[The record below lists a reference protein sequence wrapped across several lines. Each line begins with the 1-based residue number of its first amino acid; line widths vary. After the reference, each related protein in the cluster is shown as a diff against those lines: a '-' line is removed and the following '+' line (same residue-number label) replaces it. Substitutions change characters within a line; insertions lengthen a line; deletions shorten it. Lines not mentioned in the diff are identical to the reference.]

1 MKQEKGRVDLTL
13 PIVSPEI
20 DRYMRTLVSSTDH
33 SVLLEMEAYAQQHN
47 FPIVNRLVGIFLEMQ
62 AKMIQ
67 AKRVFEFGSG
77 YGYSAYWFAKAV
89 GAEGEVIC
97 SDMNPANRT
106 AAEQYYGSGS
116 ISRSKKHKML
126 LQKPKVY
133 LIFAITMPTKKVIQ
147 KFGKWQKTE
156 YALAGC
162 ISLIMCCGA
171 GESLYRMTSILP
183 TA

>member
-67 AKRVFEFGSG
+67 AAPRQR
-77 YGYSAYWFAKAV
+77 
-89 GAEGEVIC
+89 
-97 SDMNPANRT
+97 NT
-106 AAEQYYGSGS
+106 
-116 ISRSKKHKML
+116 
-126 LQKPKVY
+126 
-133 LIFAITMPTKKVIQ
+133 
-147 KFGKWQKTE
+147 
-156 YALAGC
+156 
-162 ISLIMCCGA
+162 
-171 GESLYRMTSILP
+171 
-183 TA
+183 